1 MVGTQ
6 DAAYQRGS
14 FQKLQSPM
22 QMHFLHHTTQPSRMV
37 SVCALGYNYGAF
49 FEENLL
55 HKNISQEVQK
65 TDHEFHS
72 ISFALP
78 TFTCSGFMLA

>member
-1 MVGTQ
+1 
-6 DAAYQRGS
+6 
-14 FQKLQSPM
+14 
-22 QMHFLHHTTQPSRMV
+22 MV
-37 SVCALGYNYGAF
+37 SVCALGYNYGTF

-72 ISFALP
+72 ISFVLP
-78 TFTCSGFMLA
+78 TFTCLPDNFQNHIYFQSIGFILYLK